1 MPTSSWAFFT
11 GIQSNVAFE
20 ETIIGALAMSDLPM
34 LVVTRASAIVAM
46 IAMPA
51 AVGENDAAAQ
61 CEQCQNWNQPGDS
74 TQHFNSPHG

>member
-20 ETIIGALAMSDLPM
+20 ETIVGALPMSDLPM
-34 LVVTRASAIVAM
+34 LVVTRASAVVAM

-74 TQHFNSPHG
+74 TQHFKSPHG